1 MAQGMMAIAW
11 ARRSSGRMASMGR
24 LPVAGLETDA
34 SIAAL
39 CFGIAALGGGSD
51 SCALSCGGVFGTKA
65 RNSGLVRARKGAVIL
80 QERLLCSSATD
91 RRRVAAS

>member
-1 MAQGMMAIAW
+1 MAQGMKGHAGAG
-11 ARRSSGRMASMGR
+11 RSAGRITTKRR

-34 SIAAL
+34 SIAAS

-51 SCALSCGGVFGTKA
+51 SCALSCGGVFGAKA